1 MAEEAEA
8 EAGAKAE
15 ELAGAEG
22 RLAGLEV
29 RRNKKNSLVYLAGVP
44 LIAGTLLTAGMLL
57 AAGVTGVLFGCPP

>member
-1 MAEEAEA
+1 MKEAQAMAEEAEA

-29 RRNKKNSLVYLAGVP
+29 RRNKKK
-44 LIAGTLLTAGMLL
+44 
-57 AAGVTGVLFGCPP
+57 